1 MPSAGISFA
10 NSVLEQPNAAV
21 VSDRA
26 RLEVPMKPKCLILVA
41 GITAALTCS
50 ALGQQDDKLG
60 KLSFPTSCDPK
71 VQAEFER
78 GVAMIHSYWFLIARR
93 TFEGVLRE
101 DPNCAMA
108 YWGIALDLL
117 NNSLAVVPPRA
128 DAEAA
133 WAALEKARAVG
144 AKTQRERDWIEA
156 LSAYFRDHDKLPVN
170 VRLAAYNNAMEQLAQ
185 RYTDDYEA
193 QAFYALTLQASA
205 SPSDTTYANQLKSVA
220 ILEKLYDQNPQHP
233 GVTHFIIHAYDY
245 HPLAE
250 KGIPAARRYAT
261 IAPAVPHARHMPS
274 HIYSMVGLWEESI
287 ASNASA
293 LAIQPDYY
301 HAADF
306 SVYAHLQLAQDAK
319 AKALMEKSIATADR
333 GDRPVTFVNFTAKNA
348 MSARYVLERSDWA
361 GAAALPFTSSQY
373 PQPDSLIRFTRG
385 LGMARSGDLAGAKA
399 EIEAIKALRAAL
411 EKSNQSYWADRSEEQ
426 MLAISAWVA
435 LKEGAPDQALRF
447 MRAAADGEDGSVK
460 HVAMENRLY
469 PLRELFAELLLE
481 TGQPAAALSEFEA
494 ALKQTPNRY
503 RAFLGIAR
511 AANAA
516 GDRQKAS
523 EYYGKLVDLAKN
535 ADTERQEIREA
546 KNFLAQR

>member
-10 NSVLEQPNAAV
+10 NSVLEQPNAAI

-26 RLEVPMKPKCLILVA
+26 RVEVPMKPKRLILVA

-50 ALGQQDDKLG
+50 ALGQQDEKLG

-385 LGMARSGDLAGAKA
+385 LGMARTGDLAGAKA

-426 MLAISAWVA
+426 MLAISAWIA

>member
-1 MPSAGISFA
+1 MPSAGVSFA
-10 NSVLEQPNAAV
+10 NSVLERPNAAV

-26 RLEVPMKPKCLILVA
+26 RLEVPMKPKRLILVA

-50 ALGQQDDKLG
+50 ALGQQDEKLG

-385 LGMARSGDLAGAKA
+385 LGMARTGDLAGAKA

-426 MLAISAWVA
+426 MLAISAWIA

>member
-1 MPSAGISFA
+1 
-10 NSVLEQPNAAV
+10 
-21 VSDRA
+21 
-26 RLEVPMKPKCLILVA
+26 MKPKRLILVA

-50 ALGQQDDKLG
+50 ALGQQDEKLG

-93 TFEGVLRE
+93 TFEGVLRQ

-426 MLAISAWVA
+426 MLAISAWIA

>member
-1 MPSAGISFA
+1 
-10 NSVLEQPNAAV
+10 
-21 VSDRA
+21 
-26 RLEVPMKPKCLILVA
+26 MKPKCLMLVA
-41 GITAALTCS
+41 GITAALSCS
-50 ALGQQDDKLG
+50 AFGQQDEKLG

-71 VQAEFER
+71 LQAEFER

-93 TFEGVLRE
+93 TFEGVLRQ
-101 DPNCAMA
+101 DPACAMA

-133 WAALEKARAVG
+133 WAALEKAREIS
-144 AKTQRERDWIEA
+144 AKSQRERDWIEA
-156 LSAYFRDHDKLPVN
+156 LSAYYRDHDKIPVN
-170 VRLAAYNNAMEQLAQ
+170 ARLVAYNNAMEQLTQ
-185 RYTDDYEA
+185 RYPDDYEA
-193 QAFYALTLQASA
+193 QVFYALTLQASA
-205 SPSDTTYANQLKSVA
+205 SPADTTYANQIKSAA

-233 GVTHFIIHAYDY
+233 GVTHFHIHAYDY

-250 KGIPAARRYAT
+250 KGIPAARRYAG

-274 HIYSMVGLWEESI
+274 HVYSMVGLWEESI

-293 LAIQPDYY
+293 IEIQPDYY

-319 AKALMEKSIATADR
+319 AKALTDKSIATADR

-348 MSARYVLERSDWA
+348 MSARYVLERADWA
-361 GAAALPFTSSQY
+361 GAAALAFTPSQY

-385 LGMARSGDLAGAKA
+385 LGMARTADLTGAKA

-411 EKSNQSYWADRSEEQ
+411 DKSNQAYWADRSEEQ

-435 LKEGAPDQALRF
+435 LKEGARDQALRF

-469 PLRELFAELLLE
+469 PLRELYAELLLE
-481 TGQPAAALSEFEA
+481 TGEPAGALSEFET

-503 RAFLGIAR
+503 RTILGIAR

-523 EYYGKLVDLAKN
+523 EYYDKVVELAKN
-535 ADTERQEIREA
+535 ADTERPETREA
-546 KNFLAQR
+546 RQFLAPR